1 MQVIGDKTIN
11 ESSFENDSKNKRQND
26 VNRTTLCK
34 DTMGEVDHTLVQP
47 PYIRIVS
54 EKFGHKSKNCLVH
67 LLDIRFV
74 KPNKEHI
81 EMPALHSLEHLL
93 AFNMQKI
100 LTGFVNL
107 GPMGCQTGFYLSTI
121 DETYSKI
128 TKAFKQTLDRVLLS
142 TEVPLCNVYQCGW
155 AKNHDLSGAKKHA
168 KKFLE
173 ERDKW
178 GQIY

>member
-1 MQVIGDKTIN
+1 
-11 ESSFENDSKNKRQND
+11 
-26 VNRTTLCK
+26 
-34 DTMGEVDHTLVQP
+34 
-47 PYIRIVS
+47 
-54 EKFGHKSKNCLVH
+54 
-67 LLDIRFV
+67 
-74 KPNKEHI
+74 
-81 EMPALHSLEHLL
+81 
-93 AFNMQKI
+93 
-100 LTGFVNL
+100 
-107 GPMGCQTGFYLSTI
+107 MGCQTGFYLSTI